1 MAMAKKADFN
11 AEEWETVVGGPVSA
25 ALLVA
30 AAERGGTFRESLEV
44 AKAYAEARQHGGQNA
59 LLDEI
64 VSSPPA
70 VSGARYSSA
79 EELREASLQR
89 VRDAVAVLSAK
100 AEPADVEA
108 YRDFVLQVAERVAQ
122 AHKEGGV
129 LGIGGKRV
137 SEAERQAI
145 EAIKQ
150 ALEG

>member
-11 AEEWETVVGGPVSA
+11 AEEWETVVAGPVSA

-30 AAERGGTFRESLEV
+30 AAERGGTFRESLGL
-44 AKAYAEARQHGGQNA
+44 AKAYAEARQKGRQNA

-64 VSSPPA
+64 VASPPA

-79 EELREASLQR
+79 DELREASLQR
-89 VRDAVAVLSAK
+89 VRDAVQVLSAK

-108 YRDFVLQVAERVAQ
+108 YREFALDIAQRVAE

-137 SEAERQAI
+137 SDAERTAI
-145 EAIKQ
+145 EAVKD
-150 ALEG
+150 ALGG